1 MCTPSRVK
9 QIAGGK
15 LLYIITWGGQ
25 LVLSEDLKGWDGG
38 RGGRLNRE
46 EIHIVWQKPT
56 QYCKAIFL

>member
-25 LVLSEDLKGWDGG
+25 LVLSEDLKAWDGG

-46 EIHIVWQKPT
+46 EIHIVG
-56 QYCKAIFL
+56 